1 MKETGVVR
9 RLDELGRVV
18 IPKEIRK
25 RLKINNGDM
34 VDIFVSNDKI
44 VLQKYNPFSSD
55 LLPISAMI
63 TAVKNVYECD
73 ITIFDKSKIICSTIQ
88 ELKNDSFIDDSF
100 VKRIEGSLEKELSSN
115 LKLNII
121 DSYVFDNDIYVESLF
136 INYEFYGYILISS
149 EIITKKDKEAIYI
162 VQKYFDNFYQNQ

>member
-73 ITIFDKSKIICSTIQ
+73 ITIFDKSKIICSTI
-88 ELKNDSFIDDSF
+88 
-100 VKRIEGSLEKELSSN
+100 
-115 LKLNII
+115 
-121 DSYVFDNDIYVESLF
+121 
-136 INYEFYGYILISS
+136 
-149 EIITKKDKEAIYI
+149 
-162 VQKYFDNFYQNQ
+162 